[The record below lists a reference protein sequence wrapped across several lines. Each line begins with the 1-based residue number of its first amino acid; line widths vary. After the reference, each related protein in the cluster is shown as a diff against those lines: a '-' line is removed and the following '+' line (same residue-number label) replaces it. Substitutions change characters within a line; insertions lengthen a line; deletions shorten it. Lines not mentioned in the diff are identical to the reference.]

1 MKAATIFRMTW
12 TSLKF
17 LFRLLWTII
26 YYLSQFLS
34 LILRALIALLCFVLF
49 SGGTT
54 TEKQDGDD
62 EMQEEDEEEKETPDQ
77 LASLSLSEKM
87 KLFASLSQQ
96 VKESA
101 PSPKARRRFPRQRA
115 DDRSKTQPV
124 TPEELHVIVRN
135 AREHEEEEERKAREG
150 EGGGGQRV
158 MEVVTEEPEVDV
170 KEDELTKM
178 SLSEKMKLFH
188 DKAKLVAAPPPPKI
202 VHPKKK
208 RRTGS
213 RYTTQPIT
221 LEEVKK
227 ASGPSPL
234 VLSFGKGVDP
244 ELAAGLSVADQISM
258 VYQAQDVVTAK
269 STTIPTAAPPA
280 TKEKPSVELKKET
293 SPLVS
298 ERSKGKEPEEK
309 SKDNQIE
316 EKRLSSP
323 SKEAK
328 TPPSP
333 SFPKSSA
340 VDKSIKKARSMDQG
354 DMADILSAD
363 PESPTKRP
371 SIQKEI
377 RAAAEKSR
385 VSQPFIVFCI
395 NTVNYV

>member
-1 MKAATIFRMTW
+1 
-12 TSLKF
+12 
-17 LFRLLWTII
+17 
-26 YYLSQFLS
+26 
-34 LILRALIALLCFVLF
+34 
-49 SGGTT
+49 
-54 TEKQDGDD
+54 
-62 EMQEEDEEEKETPDQ
+62 
-77 LASLSLSEKM
+77 M

-150 EGGGGQRV
+150 VGGGGGQRV

-354 DMADILSAD
+354 DMAEILSAD

-385 VSQPFIVFCI
+385 NEKFADLSSSESEVDNAKLISTLDQQQEKGIIKRHSIRQQVYGTKESER
-395 NTVNYV
+395 NTLLWVLFPKGNQIDKPNVTTLGKTCFDVGN